1 MNAAQAGMSVTQI
14 LRIVVLLVI
23 LVFAGWLIYTI
34 RGTLLPFGVAFV
46 LSYVLMPL
54 VDRMEARGINRMV
67 GVLIIYASTLV
78 VFALIFMT
86 LVPVF
91 VRGLVDMKNRIVGE
105 RVLWTCVVENRGYET
120 VRFEGFESTDPAYR
134 VWAPSLPLDIAPQ
147 GADTLRIQF
156 EPTTKDPS
164 ESYIIFQSG
173 QTLGGPLYLRVTG
186 NVFAHSSEAS
196 LTPKC
201 VVTSGTVA
209 IALSDTA
216 YHCGPVESGYLNR
229 LQAQIAEFQP
239 KLEAMLP
246 MLEGIDLA
254 EYINERVQGF
264 ATDLLRETPELA
276 GSVISGVTF
285 VVIVPFVVFFF
296 LAEGRAIK
304 RAFVELVPNHY
315 FEMVLNLLYRI
326 DMQLGG
332 YIRGLVM
339 SVVIISLLSITG
351 LRIIGLK
358 DYLVVG
364 IVAGLSNVIPY
375 LGPLIGIVAG
385 IVAALLQY
393 STLTM
398 GVIAPVVAV
407 FLVVQILDNIFV
419 APIVVARSV
428 NLHPLVV
435 VFVVL
440 VGNQLFGAVGM
451 LLAVPF
457 TAVTKVSVQTIYEGL
472 RSYSIGG
479 HRS

>member
-1 MNAAQAGMSVTQI
+1 MNAAQTGMSVTQI
-14 LRIVVLLVI
+14 LRIVVLLLI

-78 VFALIFMT
+78 VFVLIFMT

-91 VRGLVDMKNRIVGE
+91 VRGLVDMKNRIVGQ
-105 RVLWTCVVENRGYET
+105 RVTWTCVVQNRGYDT
-120 VRFEGFESTDPAYR
+120 VRFDRFDSTDPSYR
-134 VWAPSLPLDIAPQ
+134 VWAPSLPLEIAPQ
-147 GADTLRIQF
+147 ESDTLRIHY
-156 EPTTKDPS
+156 EPASRAPS
-164 ESYIIFQSG
+164 ESYVIFQSE
-173 QTLGGPLYLRVTG
+173 QAQEMMFLRVTG
-186 NVFAHSSEAS
+186 NLYARSPQAS
-196 LTPKC
+196 LGPAC
-201 VVTSGTVA
+201 VLTSGTVA

-216 YHCGPVESGYLNR
+216 HHFGAVESGYLNR

-239 KLEAMLP
+239 KLVAMLP
-246 MLEGIDLA
+246 MLEGIDIA

-276 GSVISGVTF
+276 GSVISGITF

-296 LAEGRAIK
+296 LAEGRTIK
-304 RAFVELVPNHY
+304 RAFVELVPNRY

-419 APIVVARSV
+419 APVVVARSV

-472 RSYSIGG
+472 RSYSIG
-479 HRS
+479 HRA